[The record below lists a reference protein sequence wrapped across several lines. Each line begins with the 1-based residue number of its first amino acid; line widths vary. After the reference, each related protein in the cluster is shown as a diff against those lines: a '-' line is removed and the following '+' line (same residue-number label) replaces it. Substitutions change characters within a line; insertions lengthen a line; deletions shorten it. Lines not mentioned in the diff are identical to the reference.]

1 MESRN
6 NTSVPFS
13 NSTPSGMVRNAP
25 AFNLGLVIVL
35 SVLIPIT
42 IIGNSLVCLAFLKY
56 QKVRTTTNCFLF
68 SLALSDLVVGYLLIP
83 LWIAYIATGGFPQSW
98 I

>member
-35 SVLIPIT
+35 SMLIT
-42 IIGNSLVCLAFLKY
+42 IIGNSLVCIAFLKY